1 MTYKGKF
8 TKRLTLIC
16 LIINVFKDGNMPLYQ
31 IQQQK
36 IIQIKP
42 FSFKNERELQKLFE
56 ANLEA
61 LLGVRFVASEFT
73 TGDRQR
79 GRIDSL
85 GVDQD
90 GTPVIVEYKKTG
102 KENVINQGL
111 FYLDWLVDHKGDFTL
126 VAQEALGKDTE
137 LDWASPR
144 LILVAESFSEY
155 DKYAVNRIGANIQL
169 WTYRRYGNDFL
180 FLESI
185 YVTTNQ
191 KVSKKE
197 KPIEIDINKDDSD
210 IAEEIIY
217 TLEDHLKGKSDDVKI
232 LFDVLKERIFAL
244 NIDDDILEKPNKIYI
259 SYKHGKNFCEIRPQS
274 KELKIWLDISMSELD
289 DPKKLSRDVSQIG
302 HYGTGE
308 VETKLGN
315 LSELDDI
322 MYLIEQS
329 YKQTL

>member
-1 MTYKGKF
+1 
-8 TKRLTLIC
+8 
-16 LIINVFKDGNMPLYQ
+16 MPLYQ
-31 IQQQK
+31 IKQQQVN
-36 IIQIKP
+36 QIKP
-42 FSFKNERELQKLFE
+42 SSFKNERELQKLFE
-56 ANLEA
+56 ANLEP

-85 GVDQD
+85 GIDQD

-126 VAQEALGKDTE
+126 AAQETLGKDIE
-137 LDWASPR
+137 IDWSSPR

-169 WTYRRYGNDFL
+169 WTYRRYGDDFL

-185 YVTTNQ
+185 YATTSQ

-197 KPIEIDINKDDSD
+197 KAVEVGEVSDDSGE
-210 IAEEIIY
+210 IEEIIY
-217 TLEDHLKGKSDDVKI
+217 TLDDHLKGKSEDIKI
-232 LFDVLKERIFAL
+232 LFDALKERIFAL
-244 NIDDDILEKPNKIYI
+244 NVDDDILEKPNKIYI
-259 SYKHGKNFCEIRPQS
+259 SYKHGKNFCEVRPQS
-274 KELKIWLDISMSELD
+274 KEIKIWLDIGFSELD
-289 DPKKLSRDVSQIG
+289 DPKKLSRDVSQVG

-315 LSELDDI
+315 LSELDDV
-322 MYLIEQS
+322 MNLVEQS

>member
-1 MTYKGKF
+1 
-8 TKRLTLIC
+8 
-16 LIINVFKDGNMPLYQ
+16 MPLYQ
-31 IQQQK
+31 IKQQMVN
-36 IIQIKP
+36 QIKP
-42 FSFKNERELQKLFE
+42 SSFKNERELQKLFE

-126 VAQEALGKDTE
+126 AAQETLGKDTE
-137 LDWASPR
+137 IDWSSPR
-144 LILVAESFSEY
+144 LILVAEGFSEY

-169 WTYRRYGNDFL
+169 WTYRRYGDDFL

-185 YVTTNQ
+185 FAATSQ
-191 KVSKKE
+191 KASKKE
-197 KPIEIDINKDDSD
+197 KVVDTET
-210 IAEEIIY
+210 IAEEVEEEVIY
-217 TLEDHLKGKSDDVKI
+217 TLDDHLKGRSEDVKI
-232 LFDVLKERIFAL
+232 LFDALKERIFAL
-244 NIDDDILEKPNKIYI
+244 NADGDILEKPNKIYV
-259 SYKHGKNFCEIRPQS
+259 SYKHGKNFCEVHPQS
-274 KELKIWLDISMSELD
+274 RDIKIWLDISYGDLD
-289 DPKKLSRDVSQIG
+289 DPKKLGRDVSNVG
-302 HYGTGE
+302 HHGTGQ

-315 LSELDDI
+315 LSELDDV
-322 MYLIEQS
+322 MNLIEQA

>member
-1 MTYKGKF
+1 
-8 TKRLTLIC
+8 
-16 LIINVFKDGNMPLYQ
+16 MPLYQ
-31 IQQQK
+31 IKQQRVSQV
-36 IIQIKP
+36 KP
-42 FSFKNERELQKLFE
+42 SSFKNERELQKLFE

-85 GVDQD
+85 GIDQD

-126 VAQEALGKDTE
+126 AAQQALGNDIE
-137 LDWASPR
+137 IDWSSPR

-169 WTYRRYGNDFL
+169 WTYRRYGEDFL

-185 YVTTNQ
+185 FATTSQ
-191 KVSKKE
+191 KESRKE
-197 KPIEIDINKDDSD
+197 KATEPETVIEETE
-210 IAEEIIY
+210 EEIIY
-217 TLEDHLKGKSDDVKI
+217 TLDDHLKGKPEDVKI
-232 LFDVLKERIFAL
+232 LFDALREKVFAL
-244 NIDDDILEKPNKIYI
+244 NAEGDIIEKPNKIYI

-274 KELKIWLDISMSELD
+274 KEVKIWLDIGFSELD
-289 DPKKLSRDVSQIG
+289 DPKKLSRDVSQVG

-315 LSELDDI
+315 LSELDDV
-322 MYLIEQS
+322 MHLIEQS

>member
-1 MTYKGKF
+1 
-8 TKRLTLIC
+8 
-16 LIINVFKDGNMPLYQ
+16 MPLYE
-31 IQQQK
+31 IKQQK
-36 IIQIKP
+36 VNQLKP
-42 FSFKNERELQKLFE
+42 SSFKNERELQRLFE
-56 ANLEA
+56 ANLEV

-90 GTPVIVEYKKTG
+90 GTPVIVEYKKSG

-126 VAQEALGKDTE
+126 VAQEVLGKDIE
-137 LDWASPR
+137 LDWSSPR
-144 LILVAESFSEY
+144 LILVAENFSEY

-169 WTYRRYGNDFL
+169 WTYRRYGDDFL

-185 YVTTNQ
+185 FATINQ

-197 KPIEIDINKDDSD
+197 KPVESEVASD
-210 IAEEIIY
+210 NAEVIEEIIY
-217 TLEDHLKGKSDDVKI
+217 SLEDHLKGKSEDVKV
-232 LFDVLKERIFAL
+232 LFDAIREKIFAL
-244 NIDDDILEKPNKIYI
+244 NVDDDILEKPNKIYI
-259 SYKHGKNFCEIRPQS
+259 SYKHGKNFCEVRPQA
-274 KELKIWLDISMSELD
+274 KEIKIWLDINFGELE

-315 LSELDDI
+315 LSELDDV

>member
-1 MTYKGKF
+1 
-8 TKRLTLIC
+8 
-16 LIINVFKDGNMPLYQ
+16 MPLYQ
-31 IQQQK
+31 IKQQRVLQV
-36 IIQIKP
+36 KP
-42 FSFKNERELQKLFE
+42 SSFKNERELQKLFE
-56 ANLEA
+56 VNLEE
-61 LLGVRFVASEFT
+61 LLGVRFIASEFT

-85 GVDQD
+85 GIDQD

-102 KENVINQGL
+102 RENVINQGL
-111 FYLDWLVDHKGDFTL
+111 FYLDWLVDHKGDFALAAQQTL
-126 VAQEALGKDTE
+126 GNEIE
-137 LDWASPR
+137 IDWSSPR

-169 WTYRRYGNDFL
+169 WTYRRYGEDFL

-185 YVTTNQ
+185 FATTSQ
-191 KVSKKE
+191 KTPKRE
-197 KPIEIDINKDDSD
+197 KVVETETVI
-210 IAEEIIY
+210 EEIEEEIVY
-217 TLEDHLKGKSDDVKI
+217 TLDDHLKGKSEDIKI
-232 LFDVLKERIFAL
+232 LFDALREKVFAL
-244 NIDDDILEKPNKIYI
+244 NVEGDIIEKPNKIYI

-274 KELKIWLDISMSELD
+274 REVKIWLDIGFSELD
-289 DPKKLSRDVSQIG
+289 DPKKLSRDVSQVG

-315 LSELDDI
+315 LSELDDV

>member
-1 MTYKGKF
+1 
-8 TKRLTLIC
+8 
-16 LIINVFKDGNMPLYQ
+16 MPLYQ
-31 IQQQK
+31 IKQQRVSQV
-36 IIQIKP
+36 KP
-42 FSFKNERELQKLFE
+42 SSFKNERELQKLFE
-56 ANLEA
+56 ANLEE

-85 GVDQD
+85 GIDQD
-90 GTPVIVEYKKTG
+90 GTPVIVEYKKMG
-102 KENVINQGL
+102 RENVINQGL
-111 FYLDWLVDHKGDFTL
+111 FYLDWLVDHKGDFALAAQQTL
-126 VAQEALGKDTE
+126 GNEIE
-137 LDWASPR
+137 IDWSSPR

-169 WTYRRYGNDFL
+169 WTYRRYGDDFL

-185 YVTTNQ
+185 FATTSQ
-191 KVSKKE
+191 KTPKKE
-197 KPIEIDINKDDSD
+197 KAVETETAIDEIE
-210 IAEEIIY
+210 EEVVY
-217 TLEDHLKGKSDDVKI
+217 TLDDHLKGKSEDVKI
-232 LFDVLKERIFAL
+232 LFDALREKVFAL
-244 NIDDDILEKPNKIYI
+244 NVEGDIIEKPNKIYI

-274 KELKIWLDISMSELD
+274 REVKIWLDISFSELD
-289 DPKKLSRDVSQIG
+289 DPKKLSRDVSQVG

-315 LSELDDI
+315 LSELDDV

>member
-1 MTYKGKF
+1 
-8 TKRLTLIC
+8 
-16 LIINVFKDGNMPLYQ
+16 MPLYQ
-31 IQQQK
+31 IKHQK
-36 IIQIKP
+36 VNQFKP
-42 FSFKNERELQKLFE
+42 SSFKNERELQKLFE
-56 ANLEA
+56 TNLEE

-90 GTPVIVEYKKTG
+90 GTPVIVEYKKLG

-126 VAQEALGKDTE
+126 AAQDVLGKDIE
-137 LDWASPR
+137 IDWSSPR

-169 WTYRRYGNDFL
+169 WTYRRYGDDYL

-185 YVTTNQ
+185 FATISQ
-191 KVSKKE
+191 KAAKKE
-197 KPIEIDINKDDSD
+197 KLVETISDDVEVT
-210 IAEEIIY
+210 EEVVY
-217 TLEDHLKGKSDDVKI
+217 SHDDHLKGKSEDVKV
-232 LFDVLKERIFAL
+232 LFEALKERIFSL
-244 NIDDDILEKPNKIYI
+244 NVGDDILEKPNKIYI
-259 SYKHGKNFCEIRPQS
+259 SYKHGKNFCEVRPQS
-274 KELKIWLDISMSELD
+274 KEIKIWLDIPYSDLD
-289 DPKKLSRDVSQIG
+289 DPKKLSRDVSNVG

-315 LSELDDI
+315 LSELGDV
-322 MYLIEQS
+322 MYLVEQS

>member
-1 MTYKGKF
+1 
-8 TKRLTLIC
+8 
-16 LIINVFKDGNMPLYQ
+16 MPLYQ
-31 IQQQK
+31 VKQQK
-36 IIQIKP
+36 ANQIKP
-42 FSFKNERELQKLFE
+42 SSFKNEKELQKLFE
-56 ANLEA
+56 ANLEV

-85 GVDQD
+85 GIDQD

-126 VAQEALGKDTE
+126 AAQETLGKE
-137 LDWASPR
+137 IEIDWSSPR

-169 WTYRRYGNDFL
+169 WTYRRYGDDFL

-185 YVTTNQ
+185 FATTSQ
-191 KVSKKE
+191 KTPKKE
-197 KPIEIDINKDDSD
+197 KLAEVEAITEDSEYV
-210 IAEEIIY
+210 EEIIY
-217 TLEDHLKGKSDDVKI
+217 ILDDHLKGKSEDIKN
-232 LFDVLKERIFAL
+232 LFDALKERIFLL
-244 NIDDDILEKPNKIYI
+244 NTDDDILEKPNKIYI
-259 SYKHGKNFCEIRPQS
+259 SYKHGKNFCEIHPQS
-274 KELKIWLDISMSELD
+274 KDIKIWLDISYNDLD
-289 DPKKLSRDVSQIG
+289 DPKKFGRDVSNVG
-302 HYGTGE
+302 HHGTGE

-315 LSELDDI
+315 LSELDDV